1 MAKKNWRAV
10 LRAIHRDLG
19 YACVGLTLV
28 YAISGVAVN
37 HIHEW
42 NPNYAFERE
51 AVAVGT
57 LEYATPAEDE
67 TAREVLRRLGLEP
80 VFDTTFQRDPDSLR
94 IIQGPTTIDV
104 DLRTGRGL
112 REDVT
117 TRPLIHE
124 TNVLHL
130 NHPKGAWTWVAD
142 AFAVSLAFLAL
153 SGMLIL
159 KGRQGVL
166 KRGLWFT
173 IVGFA
178 IPAVFLLLHAG

>member
-37 HIHEW
+37 HVHEW
-42 NPNYAFERE
+42 NPSYAI
-51 AVAVGT
+51 AKQAIDVGA
-57 LEYATPAEDE
+57 LEYATPAEEE
-67 TAREVLRRLGLEP
+67 TAREVLRRLGRAPE
-80 VFDTTFQRDPDSLR
+80 FDTIFQRDPRSLR
-94 IIQGPTTIDV
+94 IIQGPVTIDL
-104 DLRTGRGL
+104 DLPTGRGVQ
-112 REDVT
+112 EDVS
-117 TRPLIHE
+117 TRPVIYE
-124 TNVLHL
+124 SNVLHL

-142 AFAVSLAFLAL
+142 AFAVSLAFLAI

-178 IPAVFLLLHAG
+178 IPAVFLWLHL

>member
-28 YAISGVAVN
+28 YAISGIAVN
-37 HIHEW
+37 HVHEW
-42 NPNYAFERE
+42 NPNYAIERE
-51 AVAVGT
+51 RVAVGA

-67 TAREVLRRLGLEP
+67 TAREVLRRLGLAPE
-80 VFDTTFQRDPDSLR
+80 FNTIFQRDPDSLR
-94 IIQGPTTIDV
+94 IIQGGITIDL
-104 DLRTGRGL
+104 DLRTGVGVKS
-112 REDVT
+112 DVA
-117 TRPLIHE
+117 TRPLIYE

-130 NHPKGAWTWVAD
+130 NHPKGAWTWIAD
-142 AFAVSLAFLAL
+142 AFAVSLALLAI

-173 IVGFA
+173 VVGIA
-178 IPAVFLLLHAG
+178 IPVVFLLLRG